1 MAISEPVT
9 FLASVG
15 HVVLAAAET
24 TSTSGMDTS
33 KGWWETYGG
42 PAVIAALITVVL
54 GSVIQYLFTMRKERT
69 TALRDLRVKALN
81 EFYAPIKTLLGGNLV
96 LRDALFDELGVVA
109 GEEWHMLD
117 HLDEIRG
124 NAMAR
129 EIVEEVLGINKKIG
143 EILESKS
150 GLDLGQSAFKAQWEV
165 HRRLLDRAFSGAPG
179 QIKGKLTYFPKSF
192 EDDINRMH
200 DELLRAVKSGVGMK
214 TE

>member
-1 MAISEPVT
+1 MAISESVT

-15 HVVLAAAET
+15 HVVLTAAET
-24 TSTSGMDTS
+24 TSTSGMDAS

-42 PAVIAALITVVL
+42 PAVIAALITVLL

-69 TALRDLRVKALN
+69 TALRDLQVKALN

-96 LRDALFDELGVVA
+96 LRGALFDELGVAA

-124 NAMAR
+124 NAMVR

-165 HRRLLDRAFSGAPG
+165 HRRLLDRAFGGAPG
-179 QIKGKLTYFPKSF
+179 QIKGKLTYFPKGF

-214 TE
+214 TQ